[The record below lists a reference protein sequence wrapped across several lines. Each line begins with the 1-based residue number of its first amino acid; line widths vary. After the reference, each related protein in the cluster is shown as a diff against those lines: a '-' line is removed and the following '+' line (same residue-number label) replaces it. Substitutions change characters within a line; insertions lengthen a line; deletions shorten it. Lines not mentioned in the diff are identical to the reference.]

1 MNYNVR
7 IDNNFLRADHID
19 GEVLQHTDLN
29 ELENVV
35 KTAINANYE
44 DIQKLQDGS
53 LVSGSATKLSGAS
66 LSTFET
72 ETLQNS
78 DNKVPTSMQVKSYV
92 DTMINTANVGLVY
105 YWDGTTGQE
114 SADIFNAICRKY
126 DNGEKFV
133 FYGRLMYN
141 CDYEDEHGQIV
152 TDQRQVV
159 VPITTQ
165 NFTSREAAGST
176 MLSFTAPPL
185 FIGYKYAVSA
195 IRLTGTWGNFT
206 DVAQISW
213 SDDMAPAM
221 KSEISTIAGTPTHI
235 DYIGVANTGT
245 SLINTTNGLNIL
257 NTTFGSVVNSLV
269 TFKCAV
275 GSGASVFNFIGIVT
289 RAEFTAE
296 GGTELNNRYINIEF
310 TSVGN
315 TTHHG
320 LITLHCR
327 LTGQSTWEVVDEDN
341 DHSYLYMY

>member
-1 MNYNVR
+1 MNYSVR
-7 IDNNFLRADHID
+7 IDDNFLRADHTD

-35 KTAINANYE
+35 KTAVNANYE

-53 LVSGSATKLSGAS
+53 LVSGSSTKLSGAS

-114 SADIFNAICRKY
+114 SADIFNAICNKY

-141 CDYEDEHGQIV
+141 CDYEDEQGQIV

-185 FIGYKYAVSA
+185 FIGYKYAVP
-195 IRLTGTWGNFT
+195 I
-206 DVAQISW
+206 
-213 SDDMAPAM
+213 
-221 KSEISTIAGTPTHI
+221 
-235 DYIGVANTGT
+235 
-245 SLINTTNGLNIL
+245 
-257 NTTFGSVVNSLV
+257 
-269 TFKCAV
+269 
-275 GSGASVFNFIGIVT
+275 
-289 RAEFTAE
+289 
-296 GGTELNNRYINIEF
+296 
-310 TSVGN
+310 
-315 TTHHG
+315 
-320 LITLHCR
+320 
-327 LTGQSTWEVVDEDN
+327 
-341 DHSYLYMY
+341 

>member
-1 MNYNVR
+1 MNYSVR
-7 IDNNFLRADHID
+7 IDDNFLRADHTD

-35 KTAINANYE
+35 KTAVNANYE

-53 LVSGSATKLSGAS
+53 LVSGSSTKLSGAS

-114 SADIFNAICRKY
+114 SADIFNAICNKY

-141 CDYEDEHGQIV
+141 CDYEDEQGQIV

-213 SDDMAPAM
+213 SDEMAPAM
-221 KSEISTIAGTPTHI
+221 KSEVSTIAGTPTHL
-235 DYIGVANTGT
+235 DYIGTAYNGTANLD
-245 SLINTTNGLNIL
+245 STNGLAIL
-257 NTTFGSVVNSLV
+257 NATFTSEVNSLFTYKA
-269 TFKCAV
+269 TFAGNAV
-275 GSGASVFNFIGIVT
+275 HNFIGIIT

-296 GGTELNNRYINIEF
+296 GGGTDFNCRYVDVDLIGVGYQQMTGNIKLRC
-310 TSVGN
+310 T
-315 TTHHG
+315 
-320 LITLHCR
+320 
-327 LTGQSTWEVVDEDN
+327 LTGQSIWAVDTTY
-341 DHSYLYMY
+341 STITLQTV